1 MTAVDVTKLVI
12 SNILSFKQFAV
23 WTSEHLL
30 RKVNKKLGWTQL
42 NEKQIETHDSW
53 FHWMIKA
60 VFESL
65 YVMWLV
71 SMAYAKANTV
81 TLIVKYNK
89 NTKVYT
95 FFFSHHFTFLLLF
108 PLRFIPLPLVGVQS
122 KVIDL
127 KFNSLVHF
135 PSF

>member
-12 SNILSFKQFAV
+12 SNILSFEQFAV

-81 TLIVKYNK
+81 TLIVEYKYESL
-89 NTKVYT
+89 Y
-95 FFFSHHFTFLLLF
+95 FLF
-108 PLRFIPLPLVGVQS
+108 
-122 KVIDL
+122 
-127 KFNSLVHF
+127 
-135 PSF
+135 